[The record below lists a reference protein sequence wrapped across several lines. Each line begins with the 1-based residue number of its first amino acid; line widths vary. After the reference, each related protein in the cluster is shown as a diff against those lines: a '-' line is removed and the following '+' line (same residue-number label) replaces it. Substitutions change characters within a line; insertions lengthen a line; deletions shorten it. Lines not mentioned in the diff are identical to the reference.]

1 MRFML
6 TYTWKPDM
14 KAKSVAFERFKK
26 EGAGPPKGVKILGQW
41 SRADFNGGF
50 DLIESNDAA
59 AMAEFALGWSD
70 VLDMTI
76 VPVLDPPTVKKVL
89 KRAGRW

>member
-1 MRFML
+1 MKFML

-14 KAKSVAFERFKK
+14 KARGIAFKRFKEK
-26 EGAGPPKGVKILGQW
+26 GAAPPKGLKILSQW

-50 DLIESNDAA
+50 DLLEGDDVE
-59 AMAEFALGWSD
+59 AMAEFALTWSD

-76 VPVLDPPTVKKVL
+76 VPVLEPEMVKRVL
-89 KRAGRW
+89 KKSGRW